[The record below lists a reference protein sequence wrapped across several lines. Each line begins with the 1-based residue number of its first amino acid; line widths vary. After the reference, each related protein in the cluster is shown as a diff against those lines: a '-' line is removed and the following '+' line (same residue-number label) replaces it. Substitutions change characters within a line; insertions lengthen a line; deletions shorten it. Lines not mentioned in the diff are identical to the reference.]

1 MEENDGRMVCKYLCE
16 SMPIDEKKELKH
28 QLEEDEALHQEL
40 VFYKELR
47 EAVSDDDVMAYR
59 SQIGDL
65 FEKKKQEGSRGSP
78 GRWYRRRTPAM
89 ALAAG
94 FTLLL
99 VVVSLVYMTRG
110 ISGNQGQKVFRE
122 HYQTYPAVVQ
132 TRSAG
137 EREAGLRREAF
148 RLYEKQEWAAAGDA
162 FEQVLA
168 QDKSSVEAHFYMAL
182 VQLEMDREEKALYHF
197 EEVIFDGP
205 SLYYDQALWYSGL
218 TLMKAGRLEEA
229 EPFFRKLKRQKGWKS
244 EEAASILKTFV

>member
-16 SMPIDEKKELKH
+16 SMPSDELEELEH
-28 QLEEDEALHQEL
+28 RLEEDEELHQEL
-40 VFYKELR
+40 VFYKDLR
-47 EAVSDDDVMAYR
+47 EAVSEDDVMAYR

-65 FEKKKQEGSRGSP
+65 FEKKKQEGTRGSP
-78 GRWYRRRTPAM
+78 GRWYRRRTSAM

-99 VVVSLVYMTRG
+99 AIISMVYMTRG
-110 ISGNQGQKVFRE
+110 VSGNLGQKVFME
-122 HYQTYPAVVQ
+122 HYKSYPAVVQ

-137 EREAGLRREAF
+137 NQEAGLRQEAF
-148 RLYEKQEWAAAGDA
+148 RLYEEQQWSAAGDA
-162 FEQVLA
+162 FEQLLT
-168 QDKSSVEAHFYMAL
+168 QDKSSLEAHFYMAL

-197 EEVIFDGP
+197 EEVLYPGP